1 MSGNGPNYSM
11 KIGRVSQDS
20 KDVIKNISFAL
31 PKILGNVSCWDD
43 ITFDKV
49 QQISLK
55 IDDKIDLPIYS
66 YLSPEDIALYV
77 ASQNQK

>member
-1 MSGNGPNYSM
+1 MSGNGPNYSV
-11 KIGRVSQDS
+11 KIGRVSQDA
-20 KDVIKNISFAL
+20 KEVIKNISFAL

-66 YLSPEDIALYV
+66 YLSPEDIAAYL
-77 ASQNQK
+77 AS